1 MIAISKDKSQLI
13 KGIVIIMMI
22 FLHLFNKN
30 HTDLCVNLIYIGDQP
45 FAKWLSNAC
54 GPVGFF
60 LLLSGYG
67 LAYTYEKGNLS
78 FTKQLKRIFKLY
90 MHYWIILAVFLS
102 IGYYI
107 YADRYP
113 GSWQRIIINA
123 TGWKCDYNFE
133 MWFLF
138 PYSLVALTS
147 YYIIK
152 AIEKIGYL
160 RAVLLTACIN
170 FSACY
175 IISRYHATILAD
187 NSVLAMGVV
196 YAQFLYPFTVGVT
209 FCRAKFQIKW
219 HIPSWLALL
228 MMVIAITIVAT
239 INISVTYIVYVPLMT
254 FLFCQLSY
262 PKWLDSILTELGR
275 KSMPMWMIHTWYCN
289 YLFQEQV
296 YSLKYP
302 IFILGVVVIISY
314 LTALPFMWITKKVI
328 ALINIK

>member
-1 MIAISKDKSQLI
+1 MIKISKDKSQLI

-22 FLHLFNKN
+22 FLHLFDKN
-30 HTDLCVNLIYIGDQP
+30 NTDLCDNLIYIGDQP
-45 FAKWLSNAC
+45 FTKWLSNAC
-54 GPVGFF
+54 SPVGFF
-60 LLLSGYG
+60 VLLSGYG

-78 FTKQLKRIFKLY
+78 FAKQLKRIFKLY

-102 IGYYI
+102 IGCYM

-113 GSWQRIIINA
+113 GSWQRILINV
-123 TGWKCDYNFE
+123 TGWKTDYNFE

-147 YYIIK
+147 MYIIK

-160 RAVLLTACIN
+160 CAVAITACMN
-170 FSACY
+170 FGACY

-196 YAQFLYPFTVGVT
+196 YAQFLYQFTIGVM
-209 FCRAKFQIKW
+209 FCRAKFQIK
-219 HIPSWLALL
+219 
-228 MMVIAITIVAT
+228 VVAT

-262 PKWLDSILTELGR
+262 PKWMDSILTELGR
-275 KSMPMWMIHTWYCN
+275 KSMPMWMIHTWYCY

-302 IFILGVVVIISY
+302 IFILGGVIFLSY
-314 LTALPFMWITKKVI
+314 LTAIPFMWITKKVL
-328 ALINIK
+328 ALTNIK

>member
-22 FLHLFNKN
+22 FLHLFNKD

-54 GPVGFF
+54 GPVDFF

-170 FSACY
+170 FSAYY

-187 NSVLAMGVV
+187 NAVLSMGVV
-196 YAQFLYPFTVGVT
+196 YAQFLYPFTVGIT

-239 INISVTYIVYVPLMT
+239 IDISVTYIVYVPLMT

-314 LTALPFMWITKKVI
+314 LTSLPFMWTTKKVI